1 MQNQTP
7 IFELR
12 GLSHSFSRQ
21 GRQVRALLGV
31 SLRLYAGE
39 IFALVGESGSGK
51 STLGRLLAGLYQPA
65 PGQLF
70 YQGADARL
78 LSAKQRKARQK
89 QVQMLFQSASASL
102 SPRMRVWQILCEP
115 FAIAHTLGS
124 KGRAKEC
131 AAELLGAVGLPE
143 ELLWRYPSELSGGQ
157 RQRVAIARALAMRPG
172 YLVADEPLSALDAPA
187 QAQVAA
193 LFAKLAAAGQGC
205 LLIAHD
211 LGLVRKICRRVGV
224 LWQGKLVEL
233 GSAQQVFSCPLHPYT
248 RRLLACQ
255 PAPDPAVPIPPLE
268 FLPGTPAGRWQE
280 QSPGHFWLAPEA

>member
-21 GRQVRALLGV
+21 GRQVRALDGV

-51 STLGRLLAGLYQPA
+51 STLGRMLAGLYQPA

-70 YQGADARL
+70 YQGADVRFF
-78 LSAKQRKARQK
+78 SAKQRKARQK

-102 SPRMRVWQILCEP
+102 SPRLRVWQIVCEP
-115 FAIAHTLGS
+115 FAIAHTLTAGQ
-124 KGRAKEC
+124 RRER
-131 AAELLGAVGLPE
+131 AAELLRMVGLPE
-143 ELLWRYPSELSGGQ
+143 QLLARYPSELSGGQ

-233 GSAQQVFSCPLHPYT
+233 GSVQQVFSCPLHPYT

-268 FLPGTPAGRWQE
+268 LLPKTPAGRWQE
-280 QSPGHFWLAPEA
+280 QSPGHFWLAPEK

>member
-12 GLSHSFSRQ
+12 GLSHSFFRQ
-21 GRQVRALLGV
+21 GRQVRALDGV

-51 STLGRLLAGLYQPA
+51 STLGRMLAGLYQPA

-70 YQGADARL
+70 YQGADVRSF
-78 LSAKQRKARQK
+78 SAKQRKARQK

-102 SPRMRVWQILCEP
+102 SPRLRVWQIVCEP
-115 FAIAHTLGS
+115 FAIAHTLTAGQ
-124 KGRAKEC
+124 RRER
-131 AAELLGAVGLPE
+131 AAELLRMVGLPE
-143 ELLWRYPSELSGGQ
+143 QLLARYPSELSGGQ

-255 PAPDPAVPIPPLE
+255 PAPDPAVPIPTLE
-268 FLPGTPAGRWQE
+268 LLPGTPAGRWQE
-280 QSPGHFWLAPEA
+280 QSPGHFWLAPEK